1 MVKLRIFQEE
11 LAVESLNHTI
21 ASLSDA
27 PESVSHDG
35 EPDVQPELVILDR
48 AVSGVVRES

>member
-1 MVKLRIFQEE
+1 MVEIRIFQEE

-21 ASLSDA
+21 ASLSDT

-35 EPDVQPELVILDR
+35 EPDIQPELVILDM
-48 AVSGVVRES
+48 AVPGVVRES